1 MINYQVMSLIKSTI
15 IKKIID
21 RQSWYFFY
29 IGSHSSIKG
38 QYNKSSSEISFNLL
52 IRELSSQVS
61 TDWEDIGL
69 FLELQQGALDEISS
83 KSSSHT
89 KKCFR
94 EMIKLWLRQDD
105 PPPSWSAI
113 IDAIEELDYE
123 SLAQEL
129 KDKFL

>member
-1 MINYQVMSLIKSTI
+1 ML
-15 IKKIID
+15 
-21 RQSWYFFY
+21 WYFF
-29 IGSHSSIKG
+29 IGSQSSVKG
-38 QYNKSSSEISFNLL
+38 RHNKSSSEISFNLL
-52 IRELSSQVS
+52 IRELSSKVS

-69 FLELQQGALDEISS
+69 FLELQQGALDEIRS
-83 KSSSHT
+83 KSSSYT

-105 PPPSWSAI
+105 PPPCWSAI